1 MNWKSWRGQW
11 ESTPLFLP
19 KNSWHST
26 DKEKVICRKRNGC
39 LCPEGTRHLKKKT
52 KKPGVTFMC
61 NKMARIFFLSLYK
74 RASHCTSNKKKS
86 SVTIGKYSMVSL
98 VLGAMMV
105 FMKHIYFCFLK
116 SMLYLELVWLL
127 WEREREKER
136 KQEREKWTENHRQ
149 AMSGYSNYNAFFTY
163 TNRHRER
170 ETG

>member
-1 MNWKSWRGQW
+1 MPWR
-11 ESTPLFLP
+11 
-19 KNSWHST
+19 
-26 DKEKVICRKRNGC
+26 DKAF
-39 LCPEGTRHLKKKT
+39 KKKT

-127 WEREREKER
+127 WEREKKKENKREKSEQKITDKPCLVIQITMHSLHIQTDTERERQAKVRYSSFPHCVIGFVLPRTPNQPFSRWSMHVKR
-136 KQEREKWTENHRQ
+136 KQL
-149 AMSGYSNYNAFFTY
+149 
-163 TNRHRER
+163 
-170 ETG
+170 